1 MDTRAPELPDYAYT
15 SIEVAA
21 RSLIGKGG
29 FTPDDFEDIR
39 SEITIHTLRQ
49 LPRFEADKASLRTFV
64 NLVVRDGRAG
74 LLRRRF
80 TKKRW
85 CRMGT
90 ASLDGD
96 TGRDEDGVSVP
107 LMDVLGADEMA
118 ISMGYRRRS
127 RHEEAMLRLD
137 VSTVLSQ
144 LPDDLRACCA
154 AIMDGRTPTDVARES
169 GIPQSTFRQRV
180 LVPIRRA
187 FEEAGIDA
195 RI

>member
-1 MDTRAPELPDYAYT
+1 MDTRSPELPDYAHT
-15 SIEVAA
+15 SIEIAA

-29 FTPDDFEDIR
+29 FTPDDFDDIR
-39 SEITIHTLRQ
+39 SEITVHTLRQ
-49 LPRFEADKASLRTFV
+49 LPRFEAGKASLRTFI

-80 TKKRW
+80 AKKRW

-90 ASLDGD
+90 ASLEGD
-96 TGRDEDGVSVP
+96 VGLDEDGVKVP
-107 LMDVLGADEMA
+107 LMGLLDADEA
-118 ISMGYRRRS
+118 AANMGYRQRS

-137 VSTVLSQ
+137 VSAVVSQ

-154 AIMDGRTPTDVARES
+154 AIMDGRTPTDVARER
-169 GIPQSTFRQRV
+169 GIPHSTFRRRFIA
-180 LVPIRRA
+180 PIRRA
-187 FEEAGIDA
+187 FEEAGMDA